1 MLAPQKAQ
9 DTAECDHIQE
19 LHLFHCSPDRT
30 YYFLA
35 DIVVTHQ
42 VEVRDIP
49 WIPLCSH
56 TLLTQM
62 GTVSCLA
69 GLTTV
74 SIMYLEKSYRIHVNL
89 DTK

>member
-1 MLAPQKAQ
+1 MLASQQAQ
-9 DTAECDHIQE
+9 ETAEYDRIHE
-19 LHLFHCSPDRT
+19 LHVFHCSPDRT

-42 VEVRDIP
+42 VEVRDTP

-74 SIMYLEKSYRIHVNL
+74 SIMYLEKSYMSHVNL
-89 DTK
+89 DN